1 MKSLYLLRHAKS
13 SWADSS
19 LADHDRPLS
28 RRGRRAAPLMGAYL
42 RDGGHRPELV
52 LCSTSARTRETLEAV
67 IAGASGNRSE
77 LTHEAA
83 DVLYH
88 LMVLLAANGI
98 TLDEV
103 LDELERRRGMS
114 GIEEKRQR
122 SDGSS

>member
-1 MKSLYLLRHAKS
+1 MNTLRELERIIAARRSADTDESHTAKLLS
-13 SWADSS
+13 G
-19 LADHDRPLS
+19 
-28 RRGRRAAPLMGAYL
+28 GRQG
-42 RDGGHRPELV
+42 
-52 LCSTSARTRETLEAV
+52 CARKFGEEALEAV

-103 LDELERRRGMS
+103 LDELDRRRGMS

-122 SDGSS
+122 SDGSG